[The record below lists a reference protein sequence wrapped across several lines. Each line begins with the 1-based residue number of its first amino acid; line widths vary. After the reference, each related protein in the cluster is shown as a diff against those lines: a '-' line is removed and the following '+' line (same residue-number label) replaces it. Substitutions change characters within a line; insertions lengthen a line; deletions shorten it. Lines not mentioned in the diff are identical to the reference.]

1 MQKRDVHLLLAVVS
15 ILVSVLLAATSLFVV
30 GVAVGMVFGVAIS
43 PYVGRAS
50 VRLAQHL
57 GQSRPNAAPS
67 HTLTRS
73 EEQT

>member
-1 MQKRDVHLLLAVVS
+1 MRLDSVNLLLAVVG
-15 ILVSVLLAATSLFVV
+15 ILVSVLLAAASLFVAGIAIGTV
-30 GVAVGMVFGVAIS
+30 LGVAIS

-57 GQSRPNAAPS
+57 GQGRPTAGPS

-73 EEQT
+73 DEQT